1 MITSI
6 DKFNCKDKKC
16 LIRVDF
22 NVPLNEKKEI
32 TDDNRIVQSLKT
44 IEKVLSDG
52 GLPILMSHL
61 GRPDGQRNE
70 KYSLKPVADYLSK
83 KYNVV
88 FVDDCIGD
96 KVKNQIENAP
106 VNSIVLLE
114 NLRFYKEEEAND
126 EEFSKELASLADVY
140 INDAF
145 GTAHRAHA
153 STAGVAKHLKQRYMG
168 YLIEKELK
176 FLGDNISNPQTPFTA
191 IIGGAKVSG
200 KIDVIEN
207 LLGKCDYILIGGG
220 MMFTFFAAQGL
231 KVGKSLVEKEK
242 IGLAKELLRKA
253 EDSSTKLVLPIDTKL
268 AYSFDNDAISM
279 VTSINDINQEY
290 MGLDIGP
297 KTILIYKNYI
307 KHSKTILWNGPMGVF
322 EFANYSDGTFELAK
336 EMAEATSNGTV
347 TIVGG
352 GDSAAAV
359 SICGL
364 EDKLSHIST
373 GGGASLE
380 YLEGKTLPGIQAL
393 EVYI

>member
-6 DKFNCKDKKC
+6 DKYNCKDQKC

-22 NVPLNEKKEI
+22 NVPLNENNEI
-32 TDDNRIVQSLKT
+32 TDDNRIRQSLQT
-44 IEKVLSDG
+44 INKVLDDG
-52 GLPILMSHL
+52 GLPILISHL
-61 GRPDGQRNE
+61 GRPKGEKNP

-83 KYNVV
+83 DYNII
-88 FVDDCIGD
+88 FVDDCIGN
-96 KVKNQIENAP
+96 KVSEAIESAPKNTI
-106 VNSIVLLE
+106 ILLE
-114 NLRFYKEEEAND
+114 NLRFYNEEEAND
-126 EEFSKELASLADVY
+126 ENFSKELASNVDIF

-153 STAGVAKHLKQRYMG
+153 STEGVTKFLKKRFMG

-176 FLGDNISNPQTPFTA
+176 FLGENISNPNKPFTA

-200 KIDVIEN
+200 KIDVIDN

-220 MMFTFFAAQGL
+220 MMFTFYAAQGL
-231 KVGKSLVEKEK
+231 KVGKSPVEREK
-242 IGLAKELLRKA
+242 IGLAKELIKKA
-253 EDSSTKLVLPIDTKL
+253 ENSTTKLVLPIDTKL
-268 AYSFDNDAISM
+268 AYSFDNDAVTMIS
-279 VTSINDINQEY
+279 SINDINEEY

-297 KTILIYKNYI
+297 KTIQLYKNYI

-322 EFANYSDGTFELAK
+322 EFSNFSDGTFELAK
-336 EMAEATSNGTV
+336 ELAEVTSTGAV

-359 SICGL
+359 SQCGL
-364 EDKLSHIST
+364 DDRLSHIST

-380 YLEGKTLPGIQAL
+380 YLEGKVLPGIQAL

>member
-22 NVPLNEKKEI
+22 NVPLNDKKEI
-32 TDDNRIVQSLKT
+32 TNDIRIVQSLKT

-61 GRPDGQRNE
+61 GRPDGQRID
-70 KYSLKPVADYLSK
+70 KYSLKPVADYLAK
-83 KYNVV
+83 KYNVI
-88 FVDDCIGD
+88 FIDDCIGEN
-96 KVKNQIENAP
+96 VKNEIENAP
-106 VNSIVLLE
+106 KNSIILLE

-126 EEFSKELASLADVY
+126 EEFSKELASLAEVY

-153 STAGVAKHLKQRYMG
+153 STAGVAKHIKKRFMG
-168 YLIEKELK
+168 YLIEKELQ
-176 FLGDNISNPQTPFTA
+176 FLGENISNPQTPFTA

-220 MMFTFFAAQGL
+220 MMFTFYAAQGL

-279 VTSINDINQEY
+279 ITSINDINQEY

-336 EMAEATSNGTV
+336 EMAEATANGTL

>member
-6 DKFNCKDKKC
+6 DKYNCKDQKC

-22 NVPLNEKKEI
+22 NVPLNENNEI
-32 TDDNRIVQSLKT
+32 IDDNRIRQSLQT
-44 IEKVLSDG
+44 INKVLDDG
-52 GLPILMSHL
+52 GLPILISHL
-61 GRPDGQRNE
+61 GRPKGEKNP

-83 KYNVV
+83 DYNII
-88 FVDDCIGD
+88 FVDDCIGN
-96 KVKNQIENAP
+96 KVSEAIESALKNTI
-106 VNSIVLLE
+106 ILLE
-114 NLRFYKEEEAND
+114 NLRFYNEEEAND
-126 EEFSKELASLADVY
+126 ENFSKELASNVDIF

-153 STAGVAKHLKQRYMG
+153 STEGVTKFLKKRFMG

-176 FLGDNISNPQTPFTA
+176 FLGENISNPNKPFTA

-200 KIDVIEN
+200 KIDVIDN

-220 MMFTFFAAQGL
+220 MMFTFYAAQGL
-231 KVGKSLVEKEK
+231 KVGKSPVEREK
-242 IGLAKELLRKA
+242 IGLAKELIKKA
-253 EDSSTKLVLPIDTKL
+253 ENSTTKLVLPIDTKL
-268 AYSFDNDAISM
+268 AYSFDNDAVTMIS
-279 VTSINDINQEY
+279 SINDINEEY

-297 KTILIYKNYI
+297 KTIQLYKNYI

-322 EFANYSDGTFELAK
+322 EFSNFSDGTFELAK
-336 EMAEATSNGTV
+336 ELAEVTSTGAV

-359 SICGL
+359 SQCGL
-364 EDKLSHIST
+364 DDKLSHIST

-380 YLEGKTLPGIQAL
+380 YLEGKVLPGIQAL

>member
-6 DKFNCKDKKC
+6 DKYNCKDQKC

-22 NVPLNEKKEI
+22 NVPLNENNEI
-32 TDDNRIVQSLKT
+32 TDDNRIRQSLQT
-44 IEKVLSDG
+44 INKVLDDG
-52 GLPILMSHL
+52 GLPILISHL
-61 GRPDGQRNE
+61 GRPKGEKNP

-83 KYNVV
+83 DYNII
-88 FVDDCIGD
+88 FVDDCIGN
-96 KVKNQIENAP
+96 KVSEAIESAPKNTI
-106 VNSIVLLE
+106 ILLE
-114 NLRFYKEEEAND
+114 NLRFYNEEEAND
-126 EEFSKELASLADVY
+126 ENFSKELASNVDIF

-153 STAGVAKHLKQRYMG
+153 STEGVTKFLKKRFMG

-176 FLGDNISNPQTPFTA
+176 FLGENISNPNKPFTA

-200 KIDVIEN
+200 KIDVIDN

-220 MMFTFFAAQGL
+220 MMFTFYAAQGL
-231 KVGKSLVEKEK
+231 KVGKSPVEREK
-242 IGLAKELLRKA
+242 IGLAKELIKKA
-253 EDSSTKLVLPIDTKL
+253 ENSTTKLVLPIDTKL
-268 AYSFDNDAISM
+268 AYSLDNDAFTMIS
-279 VTSINDINQEY
+279 SINDINEEY

-297 KTILIYKNYI
+297 KTIQLYKNYI

-322 EFANYSDGTFELAK
+322 EFSNFSDGTFELAK
-336 EMAEATSNGTV
+336 EIAEVTSTGAV

-359 SICGL
+359 SQCGL
-364 EDKLSHIST
+364 DDKLSHIST

-380 YLEGKTLPGIQAL
+380 YLEGKLLPGIQAL

>member
-6 DKFNCKDKKC
+6 DKYNCKDQKC

-22 NVPLNEKKEI
+22 NVPLNENNEI
-32 TDDNRIVQSLKT
+32 TDDNRIRQSLQT
-44 IEKVLSDG
+44 INKVLDDG
-52 GLPILMSHL
+52 GLPMLISHL
-61 GRPDGQRNE
+61 GRPKGEKNP

-83 KYNVV
+83 DYNII
-88 FVDDCIGD
+88 FVDDCIGN
-96 KVKNQIENAP
+96 KVSEAIESAPKNTI
-106 VNSIVLLE
+106 ILLE
-114 NLRFYKEEEAND
+114 NLRFYNEEEAND
-126 EEFSKELASLADVY
+126 ENFSKELASNVDIF

-153 STAGVAKHLKQRYMG
+153 STEGVTKFLKKRFMG

-176 FLGDNISNPQTPFTA
+176 FLGENISNPNKPFTA

-200 KIDVIEN
+200 KIDVIDN

-220 MMFTFFAAQGL
+220 MMFTFYAAQGL
-231 KVGKSLVEKEK
+231 KVGKSPVEREK
-242 IGLAKELLRKA
+242 IGLAKELIKKA
-253 EDSSTKLVLPIDTKL
+253 ENSTTKLVLPIDTKL
-268 AYSFDNDAISM
+268 AYSFDNDAVTMIS
-279 VTSINDINQEY
+279 SINDINEEY

-297 KTILIYKNYI
+297 KTIQLYKNYI

-322 EFANYSDGTFELAK
+322 EFSNFSDGTFELAK
-336 EMAEATSNGTV
+336 ELAEVTSTGAV

-359 SICGL
+359 SECGL
-364 EDKLSHIST
+364 DDRLSHIST

-380 YLEGKTLPGIQAL
+380 YLEGKVLPGIQAL

>member
-6 DKFNCKDKKC
+6 DKYNCKDQKC

-22 NVPLNEKKEI
+22 NVPLNDNNEI
-32 TDDNRIVQSLKT
+32 TDDNRIRQSLQT
-44 IEKVLSDG
+44 INKVLDDG
-52 GLPILMSHL
+52 GLPILISHL
-61 GRPDGQRNE
+61 GRPKGEKNP

-83 KYNVV
+83 DYNII
-88 FVDDCIGD
+88 FVDDCIGN
-96 KVKNQIENAP
+96 KVSEAIESAPKNTI
-106 VNSIVLLE
+106 ILLE
-114 NLRFYKEEEAND
+114 NLRFYNEEEAND
-126 EEFSKELASLADVY
+126 ENFSKELASNVDIF

-153 STAGVAKHLKQRYMG
+153 STESVTKFLKKRFMG

-176 FLGDNISNPQTPFTA
+176 FLGENISNPNKPFTA

-200 KIDVIEN
+200 KIDVIDN

-220 MMFTFFAAQGL
+220 MMFTFYAAQGL
-231 KVGKSLVEKEK
+231 KVGKSPVEREK
-242 IGLAKELLRKA
+242 IGLAKELIKKA
-253 EDSSTKLVLPIDTKL
+253 ENSTTKLVLPIDTKL
-268 AYSFDNDAISM
+268 AYSFDNDAVTMIS
-279 VTSINDINQEY
+279 SINDINEEY

-297 KTILIYKNYI
+297 KTIQLYKNYI

-322 EFANYSDGTFELAK
+322 EFSNFSDGTFELAK
-336 EMAEATSNGTV
+336 ELAEVTSTGAV

-359 SICGL
+359 SQCGL
-364 EDKLSHIST
+364 DDKLSHIST

-380 YLEGKTLPGIQAL
+380 YLEGKVLPGIQAL

>member
-6 DKFNCKDKKC
+6 DKYNCKDQKC

-22 NVPLNEKKEI
+22 NVPLNENNEI
-32 TDDNRIVQSLKT
+32 TDDNRIRQSLQT
-44 IEKVLSDG
+44 INKVLDDG
-52 GLPILMSHL
+52 GLPMLISHL
-61 GRPDGQRNE
+61 GRPKGEKNP

-83 KYNVV
+83 DYNII
-88 FVDDCIGD
+88 FVDDCIGN
-96 KVKNQIENAP
+96 KVSEAIESAPKNTI
-106 VNSIVLLE
+106 ILLE
-114 NLRFYKEEEAND
+114 NLRFYNEEEAND
-126 EEFSKELASLADVY
+126 ENFSKELASNVDIF

-153 STAGVAKHLKQRYMG
+153 STEGVTKFLKKRFMG

-176 FLGDNISNPQTPFTA
+176 FLGENISNPNKPFTA

-200 KIDVIEN
+200 KIDVIDN

-220 MMFTFFAAQGL
+220 MMFTFYAAQGL
-231 KVGKSLVEKEK
+231 KVGKSPVEREK
-242 IGLAKELLRKA
+242 IGLAKELIKKA
-253 EDSSTKLVLPIDTKL
+253 ENSTTKLVLPIDTKL
-268 AYSFDNDAISM
+268 AYSFDNDAVTMIS
-279 VTSINDINQEY
+279 SINDINEEY

-297 KTILIYKNYI
+297 KTIQLYKNYI

-322 EFANYSDGTFELAK
+322 EFSNFSDGTFELAK
-336 EMAEATSNGTV
+336 ELAEVTSTGAV

-359 SICGL
+359 SQCGL
-364 EDKLSHIST
+364 DDRLSHIST

-380 YLEGKTLPGIQAL
+380 YLEGKVLPGIQAL